1 MGDYIPKYAPG
12 TDVTAVAGGTITGGQ
27 VVEVTA
33 AATASTP
40 VTVAVTSGASAAVK
54 GVATRDVVTGE
65 LVAISRGGIQRCV
78 SGAAVAVNA
87 PLKSA
92 ATGRV
97 VTYVVGT
104 DPVTQ
109 LIGYAES
116 AAGAAGTAI
125 DVRWVI

>member
-1 MGDYIPKYAPG
+1 MGH
-12 TDVTAVAGGTITGGQ
+12 T
-27 VVEVTA
+27 
-33 AATASTP
+33 
-40 VTVAVTSGASAAVK
+40 
-54 GVATRDVVTGE
+54 
-65 LVAISRGGIQRCV
+65 
-78 SGAAVAVNA
+78 
-87 PLKSA
+87 PLKPCPLCGREPELIEHEDLERA